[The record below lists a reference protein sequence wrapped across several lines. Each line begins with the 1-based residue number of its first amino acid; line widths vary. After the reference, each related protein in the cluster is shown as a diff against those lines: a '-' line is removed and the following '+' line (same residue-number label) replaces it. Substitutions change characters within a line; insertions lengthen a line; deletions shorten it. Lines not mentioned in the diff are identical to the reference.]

1 MRPSS
6 LGDCKNSLRGRG
18 AGRGQEARGPQKPSA
33 GPGAAQSLG
42 AGQEALRKPRPGA
55 EGTSALISAL
65 SAQQGSRPRPR
76 GQWRVRGWAQ
86 RGVRG
91 SPGSQAIAETLGCL
105 VRIARVHAVGRLLGG
120 GRGRVELCLCPAAV
134 VAGGC
139 PVRRGLPAV
148 HLAGSL
154 GSGTSAG
161 RQSCVSP
168 ASGKGRG
175 QRCAEPPSVGRW
187 LTPWLTPVVE
197 LLCICSLPFFFF

>member
-1 MRPSS
+1 MCAGWTVTLTAASS
-6 LGDCKNSLRGRG
+6 PCLASCAPLQPGRL
-18 AGRGQEARGPQKPSA
+18 QKQPAWPWSW
-33 GPGAAQSLG
+33 Q
-42 AGQEALRKPRPGA
+42 
-55 EGTSALISAL
+55 
-65 SAQQGSRPRPR
+65 RPR
-76 GQWRVRGWAQ
+76 GQRPTEALCGTRCSAE
-86 RGVRG
+86 
-91 SPGSQAIAETLGCL
+91 PGSRPGGTEEAAAWSGGHFCTDLGPERPAGLPAPLSGPVACEGLGSAWREGLTWIPGHRETLGCL

-120 GRGRVELCLCPAAV
+120 GHGRAELCVCPAAV

-175 QRCAEPPSVGRW
+175 QRCAEPPAWGGG
-187 LTPWLTPVVE
+187 
-197 LLCICSLPFFFF
+197 